1 MSPCWS
7 DADSPPGETGNRR
20 EHGNVPCPASCELLG
35 CCLALDEPEGYAHD
49 RAVVLCKQ
57 GDPKRRP
64 RLTRRVQSVHGY
76 EVSAMATDGA
86 AESEAAK
93 EIGILRSLCH
103 PNIVRLM
110 EVIGAD
116 CCHLYCCGVAI

>member
-1 MSPCWS
+1 M
-7 DADSPPGETGNRR
+7 
-20 EHGNVPCPASCELLG
+20 
-35 CCLALDEPEGYAHD
+35 
-49 RAVVLCKQ
+49 Q

-64 RLTRRVQSVHGY
+64 RLTRRVQSAHGY
-76 EVSAMATDGA
+76 EVSTVATTGA

-110 EVIGAD
+110 EVIGED
-116 CCHLYCCGVAI
+116 CHHLYFHVAAFRVT